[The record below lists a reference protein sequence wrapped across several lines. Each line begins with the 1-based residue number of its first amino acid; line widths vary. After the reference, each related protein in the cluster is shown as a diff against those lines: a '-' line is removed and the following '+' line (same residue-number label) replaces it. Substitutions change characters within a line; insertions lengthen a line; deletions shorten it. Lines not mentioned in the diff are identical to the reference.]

1 MINLALLKSDEKF
14 SNVIKKIFLNQV
26 LDDVELSYCLSCA
39 ILFLKKYEKDKREKR
54 CLTFAYFIILKVA
67 LINKY
72 YVPLY
77 DVSVNM
83 GWYPISRFITNKN
96 LIESLNLDQVVV
108 DSKIDN
114 FELDGIVETYK
125 QRNNR
130 KEILKSESLEKA
142 YIAPTSYGK
151 SKLIQDFLRLGEFKR
166 IGVIVPTKSLLT
178 QTYKNIR
185 KEFSDKKIIFHD
197 EMYNGEENFIAIFTQ
212 ERALRLLSNNKKL
225 SFDFLVI
232 DEAHNLLDKDPR
244 SILLLRL
251 IRRNYSRNNLNKIL
265 YLSPLVESISNL
277 KFEEKQEIFEKRIDF
292 NIKEPSINLF
302 DIDIFHYKY
311 NRFFNNY
318 YNLSN
323 NEVYLE
329 YMLSNKKLKNF
340 FYLKKPKSVEQLSLT
355 LSECLNYIDS
365 DELNVISETL
375 SKNIHKDFYCVDYV
389 KKGILYLHGKLPDI
403 IKEYLEYK
411 FKTIESISFLISNSV
426 ILEGVNLPIDNLF
439 ILNTHGLD
447 TKKMINLIGRVN
459 RLSEVFDLNNND
471 LDKLS
476 PDVHFVYSEK
486 FTGESSNLRNS
497 IKKIKSGLFK
507 DKVKNP
513 VLLNYELEN
522 STTNNNSGDSNS
534 EFEEISN
541 FNDIKKR
548 EDFLFLND
556 LSSEFNFK
564 CSLIESNIDTIY
576 TNFENAYTI
585 LEERLFYY
593 KNNENWLTIS
603 VVDKIGKFFIEGMD
617 DHVVNKNILRLSK
630 DKAKNFYTVF
640 NENKHKLNIREN
652 IKVLLKYFYSI
663 MDNYAGKN
671 FYVGASYGEF
681 SSENSFHKTYIDLS
695 TKNEKEL
702 VNIALIKIKI
712 ESDFLSF
719 VLYRFANVL
728 YESELLTE
736 QEYNLFIY
744 GTSSRKSNEFI
755 KLGLSSNIVNS
766 LEANGQLV
774 NLGISESG
782 SIIANENF
790 NNFLSEQDDLFK
802 FEILKFIH

>member
-14 SNVIKKIFLNQV
+14 FNVIKKIFLNQV

-39 ILFLKKYEKDKREKR
+39 ILFLKKYEKDKREKN

-114 FELDGIVETYK
+114 FEIDGIVETYK

-212 ERALRLLSNNKKL
+212 ERALRLLNNNKKL

-232 DEAHNLLDKDPR
+232 DEAHNLLDKDQR

-292 NIKEPSINLF
+292 NIKEPSVNLF
-302 DIDIFHYKY
+302 DRDKVHYRY
-311 NRFFNNY
+311 NRFFDNY
-318 YNLSN
+318 YDLRKYNS
-323 NEVYLE
+323 YLE
-329 YMLSNKKLKNF
+329 YMLSSKKLKNF
-340 FYLKKPKSVEQLSLT
+340 FYLKKPKSVEELSLT
-355 LSECLNYIDS
+355 LSEHLNYVDN
-365 DELNVISETL
+365 DDLNLISETL

-411 FKTIESISFLISNSV
+411 FKTIENINFLISNSV

-459 RLSEVFDLNNND
+459 RLSEVFDLNNNG
-471 LDKLS
+471 LDKLN

-486 FTGESSNLRNS
+486 FTGESSNLRNA

-513 VLLNYELEN
+513 VLLNYDLEN
-522 STTNNNSGDSNS
+522 FTTNNSGDSNNK
-534 EFEEISN
+534 FEEISN
-541 FNDIKKR
+541 LNDIKKR
-548 EDFLFLND
+548 EDFLFYND
-556 LSSEFNFK
+556 LTSEFNFK

-576 TNFENAYTI
+576 TDFENAYTI
-585 LEERLFYY
+585 LEERFFYY
-593 KNNENWLTIS
+593 KNSENWLTLS
-603 VVDKIGKFFIEGMD
+603 VVDKIGKFFIEDMD
-617 DHVVNKNILRLSK
+617 DHVVNKNILRLNK
-630 DKAKNFYTVF
+630 DKAKNFYKTF

-663 MDNYAGKN
+663 MDKYAGKN

-681 SSENSFHKTYIDLS
+681 ASENSFSKTYIDLS

-736 QEYNLFIY
+736 EEYNLFIY

-766 LEANGQLV
+766 LEVNGQLV
-774 NLGISESG
+774 NLGISKSG

-790 NNFLSEQDDLFK
+790 NNFLSDQDDLFK
-802 FEILKFIH
+802 FEILKFIN